1 MPTVCTLYNTVNYL
15 KLTKRMKVAS
25 NKIADIREYYSV
37 QLETIYAET
46 EARFLVDSV
55 ISHYA
60 DIPRLEMPLNL
71 DKRVGESLMLKIHFA
86 VKDLLRHRPLQY
98 VLGEAEFCG
107 MPFYVN
113 EQVLIPR
120 PETEQL
126 IELITSSLD
135 STDKKISILDLG
147 TGSGCIAISLAS
159 QLNSEVSAV
168 DISDAAI
175 EIAIKNAELNKV
187 QVSFKKANLLDDD
200 FKRHFSNK
208 YDIIVS
214 NPPYVRNQE
223 KQMMQKNVLDFEP
236 ELALFVEDENSLIYY
251 KAICQITTDLLDN
264 DGALWLEINEYL
276 ADETMQLVKR
286 YFSNASLI
294 KDYKGSY
301 RFIQASQLI

>member
-1 MPTVCTLYNTVNYL
+1 
-15 KLTKRMKVAS
+15 MKVAS
-25 NKIADIREYYSV
+25 NKIADIREYYSA
-37 QLETIYAET
+37 QLKAIYVET

-55 ISHYA
+55 ISHYT
-60 DIPRLEMPLNL
+60 DISRLEIPINL
-71 DKRVGESLMLKIHFA
+71 DKRVGESLLLKIHFA

-107 MPFYVN
+107 LSFYVN

-126 IELITSSLD
+126 IELITNSLKP
-135 STDKKISILDLG
+135 TDKKTSILDLG

-175 EIAIKNAELNKV
+175 EIARENAELNKV
-187 QVSFKKANLLDDD
+187 QVSFTKADLLDDSFEKD
-200 FKRHFSNK
+200 FPNK

-236 ELALFVEDENSLIYY
+236 GLALFVEDKDPLIYY
-251 KAICQITTDLLDN
+251 EAICRIASNLLSN
-264 DGALWLEINEYL
+264 EGALWLEINEYL
-276 ADETMQLVKR
+276 VEETLQLVKR
-286 YFSNASLI
+286 YFSNARLI
-294 KDYKGSY
+294 KDYKGNY
-301 RFIQASQLI
+301 RFIQAVLSI